1 MTFMVAA
8 DPDAGRWSVDRD
20 ALEAV
25 IFEKWPGAAAGTDSA
40 STVRSVVWSMETDDG
55 PGEVYLSADGTCLYM
70 DVWEQYALWLAVAF
84 RALVPPQVGLVFCD
98 EGYTF
103 DVAVP
108 PGVTVDGLT
117 ESMEAAQ

>member
-1 MTFMVAA
+1 M
-8 DPDAGRWSVDRD
+8 DRD

-25 IFEKWPGAAAGTDSA
+25 IFEKWPGAAAGMDA
-40 STVRSVVWSMETDDG
+40 VSTVRSVVWSMETDDG

-70 DVWEQYALWLAVAF
+70 DVWEQHALWLAAAF

-108 PGVTVDGLT
+108 PGVTVDGLA